1 MTETSTPLKILFYVQ
16 HLLGIGHLKRTATLA
31 RNMMRAGFDVTVVSG
46 GHEIDVDLGGARLI
60 QLPATR
66 ATDLYFKVLV
76 DEDGQQIDDEWRQK
90 RANLLLNIYHERKP
104 DILITELFPF
114 GRRQMR
120 FELLPMLDAALADPS
135 RPLIISSVR
144 DILVAQNKPGRNEE
158 MLALVEK
165 YFDYVMVHG
174 DPELISLDRTFPHT
188 ERIED
193 RIFYTGY
200 VVDHTGVK
208 GGEDAPGASE
218 VIVSSGG
225 GAVGTNLLKTAMR
238 ARALS
243 SAKDRVWRMMVGAT
257 VEAEIFEELTEMAP
271 EGVIIERARPDF
283 TTLLMNCALSI
294 SQGGYNTV
302 METLHARCRAVIVP
316 YAGGLETEQTLRARL
331 LAQKGVLQ
339 IADEDGLTPETLAAK
354 VDIALSGPSA
364 RAEIDVNGA
373 AKTIELLKQ
382 WSDREK

>member
-1 MTETSTPLKILFYVQ
+1 MTDQSTLLKIMFYVQ

-31 RNMMRAGFDVTVVSG
+31 RNMMQAGFDVTVVSG
-46 GHEIDVDLGGARLI
+46 GHEMDVDLGGARLI

-90 RANLLLNIYHERKP
+90 RAEKLLDIYREHKP
-104 DILITELFPF
+104 DVLITELFPF

-120 FELLPMLDAALADPS
+120 FELLPLLDAARADTS

-144 DILVAQNKPGRNEE
+144 DILVAQTKPGRNDE
-158 MLALVEK
+158 MLGLVEK
-165 YFDYVMVHG
+165 YFDYVIVHG

-188 ERIED
+188 ERIRD

-208 GGEDAPGASE
+208 GGPDAPGAGE

-225 GAVGTNLLKTAMR
+225 GAVGTDLLKTAMK

-243 SAKDRVWRMMVGAT
+243 SANNLTWRMMVGAT
-257 VEAEIFEELTEMAP
+257 VEAEIFDELAALAP
-271 EGVIIERARPDF
+271 EGVIVERARPDF
-283 TTLLMNCALSI
+283 TTLLMNSALSI

-302 METLHARCRAVIVP
+302 METLHAKCRAVIVP

-331 LAQKGVLQ
+331 LAEKGVLQ
-339 IADEDGLTPETLAAK
+339 IADEEGLTPDVLAAK
-354 VDIALSGPSA
+354 VDIALNGPPA
-364 RAEIDVNGA
+364 QAEIDVNGA
-373 AKTIELLKQ
+373 AKTIELLNM
-382 WSDREK
+382 WAEKNK

>member
-1 MTETSTPLKILFYVQ
+1 MMEQTRPVKILFYVQ

-76 DEDGQQIDDEWRQK
+76 DEDGQQIDDEWRQR
-90 RANLLLNIYHERKP
+90 RADRLLEIYRDLQPE
-104 DILITELFPF
+104 ILITELFPF

-120 FELLPMLDAALADPS
+120 FELLPLLEAARADRR
-135 RPLIISSVR
+135 RPLVISSVR
-144 DILVAQNKPGRNEE
+144 DILVAQKKPGRNDE
-158 MLALVEK
+158 MLDLART
-165 YFDYVMVHG
+165 YFDYVLVHG
-174 DPELISLDRTFPHT
+174 DPELISLDKTFPHT
-188 ERIED
+188 ERIRE

-200 VVDHTGVK
+200 VVDHTGVR
-208 GGEDAPGASE
+208 GGAEAPGAGE

-225 GAVGTNLLKTAMR
+225 GAVGTNLLKTAMK

-243 SAKDRVWRMMVGAT
+243 TAKDRIWRMLVGVT
-257 VEAEIFEELTEMAP
+257 VEAEIFDELCALAP
-271 EGVIIERARPDF
+271 EGVIVERARPDF

-331 LAQKGVLQ
+331 LAEKGVLQ
-339 IADEDGLTPETLAAK
+339 IADEDGLTPEILAAR
-354 VDIALSGPSA
+354 VDDALNGPPA

-373 AKTIELLKQ
+373 AKTIELLKM
-382 WSDREK
+382 WTKPD